1 MSKKIVFLFAFV
13 CGIYINASAQE
24 YFTIKDYGI
33 EVKVNKDASLDITEN
48 ILVHFT
54 EPRHGIF
61 RMIPFQ
67 YQKNALPDSVEKAQQ
82 QLSGGGF
89 TRTIIENIKVD
100 NWNFE
105 TSTSGD
111 YKQIKIGS
119 ANSTVDG
126 DQTYII
132 HYTVLNSINF
142 FTDHSELYFNL
153 IGDQWPVQ
161 IDSVHFRVIL
171 PAALNEVPG
180 YFVATG
186 NTGSREN
193 NTVSNWENNEIFSG
207 STTTLLNPN
216 EGLTIGIAFPK
227 DFLIAPNYEMRG
239 LGWLALPLAGF
250 VGMFFLW
257 NAKGKDEKRTVQT
270 EFYPPEGISPSVAG
284 YIIDNTLDTKDLTAL
299 IPYWGANGYLTINET
314 EKKSLA
320 GLIKSTEYE
329 FIKLKGLPT
338 QSPDYEKTLFN
349 GIFKTGNKVKLDDLK
364 NVLYTSM
371 NSSKTQL
378 QADIK
383 REDYFVKGSKNMGC
397 LLPGLGFLILVTG
410 VIILAYT
417 WYDYKWL
424 GIAVL
429 LLSLPVL
436 IFGFLMTKKT
446 EKGTD
451 LYYHLL
457 GFKEFI
463 KSVEK
468 DKLQEFL
475 KQDEHYFDKVLPFAI
490 VFGMASVW
498 KDKLKGLDI
507 PPPSW
512 YNGNYNNG
520 TFNSMVF
527 MNSINN
533 SMSAMS
539 GTFTS
544 SPSSSGSSGGS
555 FGGGGFSGGGGGGG
569 GGGSW

>member
-1 MSKKIVFLFAFV
+1 MWKKIIFLFTLAFSI
-13 CGIYINASAQE
+13 CINASAQE

-48 ILVHFT
+48 ILVHYN

-61 RMIPFQ
+61 RMIPFK
-67 YQKNALPDSVEKAQQ
+67 YQKIALPINTEQAQQ
-82 QLSGGGF
+82 QLSSNEF
-89 TRTIIENIKVD
+89 TRTIIQNIKVD
-100 NWNFE
+100 KWNFE
-105 TSTSGD
+105 TSTQGN

-119 ANSTVDG
+119 ANALVDG
-126 DQTYII
+126 DQTYIL
-132 HYTVLNSINF
+132 HYTILNSINF

-153 IGDQWPVQ
+153 IGDQWPVE
-161 IDSVHFRVIL
+161 IDSVHFRVEL
-171 PAALNEVPG
+171 PAALNETPK

-186 NTGSREN
+186 YTGSTDN
-193 NTVSNWENNEIFSG
+193 NTVTNWENNQVFSG
-207 STTTLLNPN
+207 STTTLLTANQ
-216 EGLTIGIAFPK
+216 GLTIGIAFPK
-227 DFLIAPNYEMRG
+227 DFLVAPNYEMLG
-239 LGWLALPLAGF
+239 LGWLALPIAGF
-250 VGMFFLW
+250 IGMFFLW
-257 NAKGKDEKRTVQT
+257 NAKGKDEKRAVQT

-299 IPYWGANGYLTINET
+299 IPYWGANGYLQINET

-320 GLIKSTEYE
+320 GLIKTTEYE
-329 FIKLKGLPT
+329 FIKIKGLPA
-338 QSPDYEKTLFN
+338 QSPDFEKTLFN
-349 GIFKTGNKVKLDDLK
+349 GIFKTGSKVKLDDLK
-364 NVLYTSM
+364 NVLYTTMSL
-371 NSSKTQL
+371 SKSQL

-397 LLPGLGFLILVTG
+397 LMPGLGFLILVAG
-410 VIILAYT
+410 IIILAYT

-424 GIAVL
+424 GISVL
-429 LLSLPVL
+429 LLGLPIM
-436 IFGFLMTKKT
+436 IFGFLMSKRS
-446 EKGTD
+446 EKGTE

-475 KQDEHYFDKVLPFAI
+475 KQDAHYFDKVLPFAI

-520 TFNSMVF
+520 TFNSMLF
-527 MNSINN
+527 MNSVTN

-539 GTFTS
+539 STFTS
-544 SPSSSGSSGGS
+544 APSSSGSSGGS

>member
-1 MSKKIVFLFAFV
+1 MLKKIYLLFAIAF
-13 CGIYINASAQE
+13 GICINASAQE

-33 EVKVNKDASLDITEN
+33 DVKVNKDASLDITEN

-61 RMIPFQ
+61 RMIPFI
-67 YQKNALPDSVEKAQQ
+67 YRKVALPENTEKAEQ
-82 QLSGGGF
+82 QLSSDEN

-105 TSTSGD
+105 TSTEGD

-119 ANSTVDG
+119 ANSEVDG

-161 IDSVHFRVIL
+161 IDSVHFRIML
-171 PAALNEVPG
+171 PGALNETPKS
-180 YFVATG
+180 FVATG
-186 NTGSREN
+186 YTGSTEN
-193 NTVSNWENNEIFSG
+193 STVTNWENNEIFTG
-207 STTTLLNPN
+207 TTTTFLNPHQ
-216 EGLTIGIAFPK
+216 GLTIGIAFPK
-227 DFLIAPNYEMRG
+227 DFLIAPNYERRG
-239 LGWLALPLAGF
+239 MGWLLLPLVGF
-250 VGMFFLW
+250 IGMFFLW
-257 NAKGKDEKRTVQT
+257 NAKGKDDKRTVQT
-270 EFYPPEGISPSVAG
+270 EFYPPEGVSPSVAG
-284 YIIDNTLDTKDLTAL
+284 YIIDSVLNTKDLTAL
-299 IPYWGANGYLTINET
+299 VPYWGANGYLQINET

-320 GLIKSTEYE
+320 GLLKSTEYE
-329 FIKLKGLPT
+329 FVKLKELPAN
-338 QSPDYEKTLFN
+338 SPDFEKTLFH
-349 GIFKTGNKVKLDDLK
+349 GIFKTGNKVKLEDLK

-371 NSSKTQL
+371 STAKNQL
-378 QADIK
+378 EADIK
-383 REDYFVKGSKNMGC
+383 REDYFVKGSRNMGC
-397 LLPGLGFLILVTG
+397 LLPGLGFLILVAG
-410 VIILAYT
+410 IITLAYT

-424 GIAVL
+424 GISVL
-429 LLSLPVL
+429 LFGLPFM
-436 IFGFLMTKKT
+436 IFGFAMSKKS

-468 DKLQEFL
+468 DQLKEFL
-475 KQDEHYFDKVLPFAI
+475 KQDDRYFDKVLPFAI
-490 VFGMASVW
+490 VFGLASIW
-498 KDKLKGLDI
+498 KDKLQGLDI

-512 YNGNYNNG
+512 YNGNYNSG
-520 TFNSMVF
+520 TFNSMLF
-527 MNSINN
+527 MNSVTN

-539 GTFTS
+539 STFTS
-544 SPSSSGSSGGS
+544 APSSSGSSGGS

>member
-1 MSKKIVFLFAFV
+1 MLKKLFLLFVFAYSF
-13 CGIYINASAQE
+13 CTNASAQE

-33 EVKVNKDASLDITEN
+33 DVKVNKDASLDVTEN

-67 YQKNALPDSVEKAQQ
+67 YQQIALPDSVEKAQQ

-100 NWNFE
+100 KWNFE

-111 YKQIKIGS
+111 YIQVKIGS
-119 ANSTVDG
+119 ANTTVDG

-132 HYTVLNSINF
+132 HYSVLNAINF
-142 FTDHSELYFNL
+142 FTDYSELYFNL
-153 IGDQWPVQ
+153 IGDQWPVR
-161 IDSVHFRVIL
+161 IDSVHFRVTL
-171 PAALNEVPG
+171 QAALNEIPR

-193 NTVSNWENNEIFSG
+193 NTVTNWENNEIFSG
-207 STTTLLNPN
+207 TTTTFLNPRQ
-216 EGLTIGIAFPK
+216 GVTIGIAFPK
-227 DFLIAPNYEMRG
+227 DFLTAPNYEMRG
-239 LGWLALPLAGF
+239 FGWLALPLAGF
-250 VGMFFLW
+250 VGMFLLW
-257 NAKGKDEKRTVQT
+257 KAKGKDEKRAVQT

-284 YIIDNTLDTKDLTAL
+284 YFIDNTLDTKDLTAL
-299 IPYWGANGYLTINET
+299 IPYWGANGYLQINET

-320 GLIKSTEYE
+320 GLIKTTEYE
-329 FIKLKGLPT
+329 FIKIKGLPP
-338 QSPDYEKTLFN
+338 QSPDFEKTLFN
-349 GIFKTGNKVKLDDLK
+349 GIFKTGSKVKLDDLK
-364 NVLYTSM
+364 NVLYSTMSTAK
-371 NSSKTQL
+371 SQL
-378 QADIK
+378 EADIK
-383 REDYFVKGSKNMGC
+383 REDYFVKGSRNMGC

-410 VIILAYT
+410 VILLAYT

-424 GIAVL
+424 GISVL
-429 LLSLPVL
+429 LFGLPIM
-436 IFGFLMTKKT
+436 IFVFLMSKRS

-468 DKLQEFL
+468 DKLNEFL
-475 KQDEHYFDKVLPFAI
+475 KQDAHYFDKVLPFAI

-512 YNGNYNNG
+512 YNGTYNSG
-520 TFNSMVF
+520 VFNSMLF

-539 GTFTS
+539 STFTS

>member
-1 MSKKIVFLFAFV
+1 MLKKICLLFAIVV
-13 CGIYINASAQE
+13 CICNNASAQE
-24 YFTIKDYGI
+24 YFTIRDYGI
-33 EVKVNKDASLDITEN
+33 NVKVNKDASLDITEN

-61 RMIPFQ
+61 RMIPFI
-67 YQKNALPDSVEKAQQ
+67 YRKVALPENTEKAEQ
-82 QLSGGGF
+82 QLSSDEY

-105 TSTSGD
+105 TSTEGD

-119 ANSTVDG
+119 ANTEVDG

-161 IDSVHFRVIL
+161 IDSVHFRVEL
-171 PAALNEVPG
+171 PGALNETPKS
-180 YFVATG
+180 FAATG
-186 NTGSREN
+186 YTGSTEN
-193 NTVSNWENNEIFSG
+193 NTITKWENNEIFSG
-207 STTTLLNPN
+207 TTTTILNPN
-216 EGLTIGIAFPK
+216 QGLTIGIAFPK
-227 DFLIAPNYEMRG
+227 DFLIAPNYERRG
-239 LGWLALPLAGF
+239 MSWLLLPLLGF
-250 VGMFFLW
+250 IGMFFLW
-257 NAKGKDEKRTVQT
+257 NAKGKDDKRAVQT
-270 EFYPPEGISPSVAG
+270 EFYPPEGVSPSVAG
-284 YIIDNTLDTKDLTAL
+284 YIIDSVLNTKDLTAL
-299 IPYWGANGYLTINET
+299 VPYWGANGYLQINET
-314 EKKSLA
+314 EEKSLA
-320 GLIKSTEYE
+320 GLLKSTVYE
-329 FIKLKGLPT
+329 FVKLKELPAN
-338 QSPDYEKTLFN
+338 SPDFEKTLFH
-349 GIFKTGNKVKLDDLK
+349 GIFKTGNKVKLNDLK

-371 NSSKTQL
+371 STAKTQL
-378 QADIK
+378 EADIK
-383 REDYFVKGSKNMGC
+383 REDYFVKGSRNMGC
-397 LLPGLGFLILVTG
+397 LLPGLGFLILVAG
-410 VIILAYT
+410 IITLAYT

-424 GIAVL
+424 GISIL
-429 LLSLPVL
+429 LLALPFM
-436 IFGFLMTKKT
+436 IFGFLMSKKT

-468 DKLQEFL
+468 DQLKEFL
-475 KQDEHYFDKVLPFAI
+475 KQDDRYFDKVLPFAI
-490 VFGMASVW
+490 VFGLASIW
-498 KDKLKGLDI
+498 KDKLQGLDI

-520 TFNSMVF
+520 TFNSMLF
-527 MNSINN
+527 MNSITN

-539 GTFTS
+539 STFTS
-544 SPSSSGSSGGS
+544 APSSSGSSGGS